1 MSARGALPPAELAEP
16 TPAMALVTPGGLAV
30 PASALSWRFSRS
42 SGPGGQHVNTAETR
56 VELICD
62 LDAVGFPPGL
72 RHRLA
77 ERLPSR
83 VRVVVAGERSQLR
96 NREVA
101 LARLGAL
108 LDRAS
113 VRPPSRRP
121 TRPGAAQRAKR
132 LAAKR
137 AHSDLKRT
145 RRAVVP
151 DDE

>member
-1 MSARGALPPAELAEP
+1 MTSRGEPPLPTAPSARI
-16 TPAMALVTPGGLAV
+16 ALVTPGGLAV
-30 PASALSWRFSRS
+30 PASALSWRFSRA

-62 LDAVGFPPGL
+62 LDSMELPPGL

-77 ERLPSR
+77 ERLPSS

-101 LARLGAL
+101 LARLGVL

-137 AHSDLKRT
+137 ARSDLKRN
-145 RRAVVP
+145 RGRVAP
-151 DDE
+151 GEE